1 MKYNLRNM
9 LSHIGHKNCEN
20 IEKNIAEC
28 KENLYDAVADNIDFF
43 KSRLGNNMNTKTFY
57 SIPIYM
63 FRNNLTLD
71 DLIDIQKKFSNSAVG
86 LFGLEFDNSASIL
99 LVDSNCNYLNVLC
112 CVRGLGMYELYVWD
126 MSGSKLLCEITTSN
140 PKLTIDEI
148 KELESCYDKMIKEV
162 KQ

>member
-9 LSHIGHKNCEN
+9 LWNMKHKNSDDDGGV
-20 IEKNIAEC
+20 IVEC
-28 KENLYDAVADNIDFF
+28 NDSLYDAVEDNIDFF
-43 KSRLGNNMNTKTFY
+43 KSRLGNNMNTKMFY

-112 CVRGLGMYELYVWD
+112 CVRGLGMYELYIWD
-126 MSGSKLLCEITTSN
+126 MSGSKLLCKILKEDNRLTDDDIAEINRCSA
-140 PKLTIDEI
+140 
-148 KELESCYDKMIKEV
+148 ELIGR
-162 KQ
+162 